1 MTFSSPLR
9 RALAGVVVLACCGV
23 VAAVVATGGMARS
36 EGQELVL
43 TLGKASGAM
52 LDVAPMGRAKD
63 EISLGDEFVVSS
75 PIRAPGGVHGTFQ
88 AVYVS
93 GDPRPVPASRS
104 RGLITGLFHLSDGDL
119 YVSAESTFENSDV
132 DHGIV
137 VGGTGRYAG
146 ATGTITAGRTRT
158 VVRLAS

>member
-1 MTFSSPLR
+1 MTFGSPLR
-9 RALAGVVVLACCGV
+9 RALAGIVALACCGV

-36 EGQELVL
+36 AGQELVL
-43 TLGKASGAM
+43 TQGKASGAM
-52 LDVAPMGRAKD
+52 LDVAPMGRAKGVV
-63 EISLGDEFVVSS
+63 SLGDEFVVAS
-75 PIRAPGGVHGTFQ
+75 PVRASGGVRGTFQ

-104 RGLITGLFHLSDGDL
+104 RGLITGVFHLSDGDL
-119 YVSAESTFENSDV
+119 YVSAESTFDDSDV

-146 ATGTITAGRTRT
+146 ASGTITAGHTRT